1 MRRKLLTALT
11 LALLALPL
19 CANTSKQTLLSYVGD
34 NPDTGGYW
42 MRPMVAPLVEVKVM
56 EGKKPTLDHRTI
68 MCSWSYRDR
77 THQLADGTQLSA
89 RVGVFLCEDGT
100 VLELTNVYFGEA
112 K

>member
-1 MRRKLLTALT
+1 MRKLLTALT
-11 LALLALPL
+11 LALLASGL
-19 CANTSKQTLLSYVGD
+19 CAHASRQTLLSYVGE
-34 NPDTGGYW
+34 NAETHNQW
-42 MRPMVAPLVEVKVM
+42 MRPAIAPLVEVHVM
-56 EGKKPTLDHRTI
+56 EGHQPTLEHRNI

-77 THQLADGTQLSA
+77 QHTLQDGSSLNA